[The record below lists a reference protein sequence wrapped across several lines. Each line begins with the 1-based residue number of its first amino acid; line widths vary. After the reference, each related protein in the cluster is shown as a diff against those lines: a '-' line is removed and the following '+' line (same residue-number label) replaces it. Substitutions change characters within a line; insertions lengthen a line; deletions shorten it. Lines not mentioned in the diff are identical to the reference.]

1 MWQGA
6 EIIIH
11 NAAFDVGFLNK
22 ELALL
27 GRPAF
32 KTVRWAM

>member
-1 MWQGA
+1 MQPVVERLIGT
-6 EIIIH
+6 
-11 NAAFDVGFLNK
+11 G

-32 KTVRWAM
+32 AVLG